1 MKKILILIAAA
12 PLMLFLTS
20 LTVNKSD
27 QTAGTAQKPIPADVM
42 KIVDKS
48 CAACH
53 KDPGMKMAQGPLNL
67 SGWDKY
73 TAEKQAAKANAMCNL
88 MTKGKMPPKKYQAN
102 NPGAVPTADDIKT
115 VCSWAS
121 SLKAK

>member
-1 MKKILILIAAA
+1 MKKILILIAAV
-12 PLMLFLTS
+12 PLVLFLTS
-20 LTVNKSD
+20 ATMNKSG
-27 QTAGTAQKPIPADVM
+27 QTGATGQKPVPADVM

-53 KDPGMKMAQGPLNL
+53 KDPGSKMAQGALNL

-73 TAEKQAAKANAMCNL
+73 AAEKQAAKANAMCNL
-88 MTKGKMPPKKYQAN
+88 MTKGKMPPKKFQAN